1 MNLEVTLEFGKRNQ
15 YMYRFK
21 LYNIMPANNP
31 ISKTELRELVLS
43 WQILDAVSLALEDK
57 RALFLILELAGEDD
71 ETTRLRAFVA
81 LGEIL
86 KRADND
92 LRMMVLERHL
102 DVFIN
107 ALSQE
112 NEKVTIKALRALGY
126 LVKGVPMGSKTFL
139 KAAKTLVSLLE
150 SPDDM
155 MRIET
160 IDVLSKLQP
169 LEDSKL
175 VRTYINELV
184 VSPDLYTKVAGFCL
198 FLNML
203 NSSADSGPLTLIL
216 DEIPSLLQN
225 DNEFIVELALD
236 VLEKALSFPLL
247 EDVKIELL
255 KISRIVN
262 GLVYWEGAP
271 IIRLKAKRVSDLI
284 DSVIST

>member
-1 MNLEVTLEFGKRNQ
+1 GAMGMSE
-15 YMYRFK
+15 
-21 LYNIMPANNP
+21 NNP

-86 KRADND
+86 KRADSD

-126 LVKGVPMGSKTFL
+126 LVKDVPMGSKTFL

-203 NSSADSGPLTLIL
+203 NSSADSGHLTLIL

-247 EDVKIELL
+247 ENVKIELL
-255 KISRIVN
+255 KISRIVD
-262 GLVYWEGAP
+262 GLVYREGAP
-271 IIRLKAKRVSDLI
+271 IIRLKAKKVSDLI